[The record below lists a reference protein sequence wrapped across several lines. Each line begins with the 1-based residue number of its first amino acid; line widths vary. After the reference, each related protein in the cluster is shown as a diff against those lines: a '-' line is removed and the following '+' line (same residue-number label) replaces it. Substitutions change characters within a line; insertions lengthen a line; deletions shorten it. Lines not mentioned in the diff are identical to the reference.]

1 MSSALDVLPAE
12 LWDIIFNLHPCN
24 EMLLSLATV
33 CRAFN
38 ERCIRI
44 HFTQLGVSL
53 DDLLNGECVHLV
65 ADSLVALS
73 LYSPCTA
80 LPMHE
85 LICVELDA
93 QQACR
98 FIACLDNVVLRSPE
112 LKFLSVSF
120 NSDLFKIPFR
130 KRKIALPMLCSVVSG
145 LTERVGP
152 TPVFV
157 CTRFSTFSCRAGD
170 ISDWS
175 LPHYRFNAPTANS
188 RSWLG
193 ARGTAADEDE
203 TEIRPAPFLTPTRL
217 HDGTTERVP
226 ALRQLSSIEVQLT
239 GSPSGSFVTFDASF
253 ITSLTINCP
262 PTPARITCL
271 EAMLA
276 YAQLPNLTY
285 LYLFTHR
292 PSDPALLR
300 RFLMCS
306 PNLHQLQY
314 VCLEKGHSSNTTI
327 LPLVEPPLAHP
338 SLTHLQTR
346 IAPWDQ
352 QPRSI
357 VAGLASSPN
366 IEAFKF
372 SLESFILPVQANRLL
387 HDLNCIAARTS
398 TNPVT
403 LNLVLTRSWHQ
414 FKLWDKERYRK
425 RCSALNWVDD
435 PLAMDIAGRMQH
447 VCSVDMWFQSIVDA
461 RRLLTWLAALPDLTR
476 VSFTLRIQTTAGRW
490 YSRQTRKL
498 SLSELRAAQD
508 GFLKEAREALPHV
521 ASVFCSMY

>member
-44 HFTQLGVSL
+44 HFKQLGVSL
-53 DDLLNGECVHLV
+53 DDLLNGERAHLV
-65 ADSLVALS
+65 ADSLIALS
-73 LYSPCTA
+73 LYFPCAA

-85 LICVELDA
+85 LICVGLDA
-93 QQACR
+93 QRACS
-98 FIACLDNVVLRSPE
+98 FIACLNNVVLRSPE

-120 NSDLFKIPFR
+120 NGDLYRIPPR
-130 KRKIALPMLCSVVSG
+130 KREIALAMLCSVVSG

-157 CTRFSTFSCRAGD
+157 RTQFSTFSCKAGD
-170 ISDWS
+170 MSNWNLHRYS
-175 LPHYRFNAPTANS
+175 FNAPTARH

-193 ARGTAADEDE
+193 ALRTD
-203 TEIRPAPFLTPTRL
+203 TEMRKVPYFTTTRL
-217 HDGTTERVP
+217 HDGTTERVST
-226 ALRQLSSIEVQLT
+226 LRQLSSIEVQLT
-239 GSPSGSFVTFDASF
+239 SIPSGSFVTFDASF

-300 RFLMCS
+300 RFLVCS
-306 PNLHQLQY
+306 PNLHLLQY
-314 VCLEKGHSSNTTI
+314 VCLEKGHNSNTAI

-387 HDLNCIAARTS
+387 HDLHCVAARTS
-398 TNPVT
+398 TNRVT
-403 LNLVLTRSWHQ
+403 LNLAFTPLWCQ
-414 FKLWDKERYRK
+414 FKLWEKERYSR
-425 RCSALNWVDD
+425 RYSALDWTDD
-435 PLAMDIAGRMQH
+435 PSAMDVARRMQN
-447 VCSVDMWFQSIVDA
+447 VCTAHISHHSVVEA
-461 RRLLTWLAALPDLTR
+461 RRLLKWLAVLPDVTQ
-476 VSFTLRIQTTAGRW
+476 VMFVLRIKATTGRW
-490 YSRQTRKL
+490 YSRKEL
-498 SLSELRAAQD
+498 SSSELRAAEE